1 MPAIFFWSIMDILNY
16 EAQAEELVFN
26 VMVELYKQGKTVVS
40 MGEVCE
46 ILGVDKSEIP
56 AVYYEDYYELADF
69 YKENPDVGVEKI
81 NNTIH

>member
-1 MPAIFFWSIMDILNY
+1 MDILNS
-16 EAQAEELVFN
+16 ETETQAEELVFN
-26 VMVELYKQGKTVVS
+26 VMVELYKQGREIVS

-46 ILGVDKSEIP
+46 ILGVDKTEIP
-56 AVYYEDYYELADF
+56 SVYYEDYYELDDF